1 MKELGALTI
10 LDRNKQTIE
19 LANLWAER
27 PVVLVFVRHFG

>member
-1 MKELGALTI
+1 MKEHGALTI
-10 LDRNKQTIE
+10 LDRKEQTIE